1 MSSSRF
7 PLLQRKE
14 ERDAEVT
21 WEDQQRI
28 NEFSKLNTRYE
39 RLDDEYKREKEED
52 EYLDDL
58 IMELELLDDDEPINY
73 KVGDVF
79 IKMALEDAQARVQR
93 DKSRLSTRVGGLDAE
108 LAATQAKMDDLKK
121 VLYAKFGQ
129 AINLEKS

>member
-1 MSSSRF
+1 MASKF
-7 PLLQRKE
+7 PLLQRE
-14 ERDAEVT
+14 DERDTEVT

-28 NEFSKLNTRYE
+28 NEFSKLNARYE
-39 RLDDEYKREKEED
+39 NLEDRYKREKEEN

-58 IMELELLDDDEPINY
+58 LVDIELLDEDEPVMY

-79 IKMALEDAQARVQR
+79 IKLPLEDAQARVELDRAKISQR
-93 DKSRLSTRVGGLDAE
+93 VQGLDAE
-108 LAATQAKMDDLKK
+108 LSATQAKMDELKK